1 MSKRKESLLIL
12 VIEGIHPLLSLTFK
26 AMVATYLYFLMDNWM
41 PNNYIVKLLI
51 VIPAVVHIL
60 LELWI
65 KFGREEKPLK

>member
-51 VIPAVVHIL
+51 VIPAGVHIL

-65 KFGREEKPLK
+65 KFGREEKA